1 MIFCFIYLDQRST
14 LKRTFISTHPES
26 ISYISCICILSRIKN
41 QFYITLVSVVEI
53 NKKIIPTV
61 QVRVQ
66 PLRSTL
72 NINKKRRSINNAS
85 PLWDSKSA
93 TKNNTII
100 RDLLQETMV
109 LAASPSGNSTSLG
122 IRSFPLAQWYGT

>member
-14 LKRTFISTHPES
+14 LKRTFISTPPES

-109 LAASPSGNSTSLG
+109 LATSPSGNSTSLG

>member
-26 ISYISCICILSRIKN
+26 ISYISCICILNRIKN
-41 QFYITLVSVVEI
+41 QFYVNLVSLIEI
-53 NKKIIPTV
+53 NKRIISTI

-66 PLRSTL
+66 RIRSTI
-72 NINKKRRSINNAS
+72 NINKKRRSITNAS

-93 TKNNTII
+93 TKNNTVI

-122 IRSFPLAQWYGT
+122 IRSFLLAQ